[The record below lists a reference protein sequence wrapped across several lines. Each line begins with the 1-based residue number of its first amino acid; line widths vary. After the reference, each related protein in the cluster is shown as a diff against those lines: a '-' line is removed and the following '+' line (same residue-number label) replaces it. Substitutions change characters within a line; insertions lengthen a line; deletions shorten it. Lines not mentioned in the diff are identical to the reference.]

1 MIRTVCRWTTGDYT
15 ACSATCE
22 GIQTRQVTCVCTSFS
37 GATITTTDDVCNDQ
51 DPRIRPVANRSCGAP
66 ECPAVCNWTVGEFSD
81 CSAICEG
88 IQVRTV
94 ECQCTQSD
102 GTTTVASGG
111 GACESEEEPPTTQDC
126 GGECP
131 ICRWA
136 SGPYSECSAT
146 CKGIQTRAVTC
157 DCTDP
162 IGSIS
167 TVDDAI
173 CEREDPRVRPSTSRS
188 CGIECPVYRWAASNV
203 LIQLEVQPQ

>member
-1 MIRTVCRWTTGDYT
+1 MYFIQWSNDHNS
-15 ACSATCE
+15 CSATCE

-102 GTTTVASGG
+102 GTTTVASGF
-111 GACESEEEPPTTQDC
+111 ADCEGEDRPPASRNCSGDC
-126 GGECP
+126 P
-131 ICRWA
+131 
-136 SGPYSECSAT
+136 PP
-146 CKGIQTRAVTC
+146 GILKH
-157 DCTDP
+157 
-162 IGSIS
+162 
-167 TVDDAI
+167 
-173 CEREDPRVRPSTSRS
+173 
-188 CGIECPVYRWAASNV
+188 WLN
-203 LIQLEVQPQ
+203 